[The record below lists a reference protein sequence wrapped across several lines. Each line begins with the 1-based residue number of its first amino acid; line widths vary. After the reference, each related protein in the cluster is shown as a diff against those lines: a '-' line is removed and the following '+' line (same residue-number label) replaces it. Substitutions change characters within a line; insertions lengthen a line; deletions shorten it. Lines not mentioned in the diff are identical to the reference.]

1 MDNKKLGFHLKSH
14 IFLVDFCVNLSV
26 DIAESTCNPPF
37 QYIAYNNVL
46 NSFQHI

>member
-14 IFLVDFCVNLSV
+14 IFLVDFCVNLFA
-26 DIAESTCNPPF
+26 DIAEITCNPPL
-37 QYIAYNNVL
+37 QYFAYDNML